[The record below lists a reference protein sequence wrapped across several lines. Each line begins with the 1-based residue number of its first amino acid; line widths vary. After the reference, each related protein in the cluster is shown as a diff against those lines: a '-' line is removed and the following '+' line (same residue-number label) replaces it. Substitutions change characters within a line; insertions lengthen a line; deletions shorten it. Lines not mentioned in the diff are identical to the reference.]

1 MIRITTLATLA
12 LFFAASNSAFAKA
25 PDKFQVKFETS
36 KGDFVVEVVRSAA
49 PLGADRFHEAVK
61 AGFYNDVRF
70 FRVLKG
76 FVAQF
81 GINGDPEVQ
90 KKWRKK
96 TIKDDPVKGSNKRGT
111 ITFATAGPN
120 TRTTQLFINLVDNS
134 RLDRFG
140 FAPFG
145 RVIKGMKVVDGLYN
159 GYGEGPPDG
168 TGPNQSKIQSEGN
181 KYLKAKYPKLDY
193 IKKATV
199 VEPKK
204 K

>member
-1 MIRITTLATLA
+1 MIRTTTLATLA
-12 LFFAASNSAFAKA
+12 FFFAASSTAFAKA
-25 PDKFQVKFETS
+25 PDKFQVKFKTS
-36 KGDFVVEVVRSAA
+36 NGDFVVEVIRAAA

-90 KKWRKK
+90 KKWRKN

-120 TRTTQLFINLVDNS
+120 TRTTQLFINLNDNTN
-134 RLDRFG
+134 LDKLG

-168 TGPNQSKIQSEGN
+168 TGPNQSRIQAEGN
-181 KYLKAKYPKLDY
+181 KYLKKSYPKLDY
-193 IKKATV
+193 IKEATI